1 MRAMNRLRSWF
12 LPAVSGL
19 IFLGVLAGALVN
31 AGNAASPPA
40 HNHDDHDHAPQ
51 APLTLEEAKRLYN
64 PYNLSSVTIVQNP
77 DGTFTIDRSL
87 MAEE

>member
-1 MRAMNRLRSWF
+1 MSRLRSWF

-19 IFLGVLAGALVN
+19 TFVGVFVGALVS
-31 AGNAASPPA
+31 AGSTAPHPA
-40 HNHDDHDHAPQ
+40 HDHAPQ

-64 PYNLSSVTIVQNP
+64 PYNLSSVKIYQNP
-77 DGTFTIDRSL
+77 DGTFTIERSL